1 MQRIIYT
8 LVAFLFINIGFS
20 QKKETTTISKDS
32 VKILKG
38 RVISV
43 TDKKPLQSAHIINL
57 NSVVGIITNGK
68 GEFQITAKAN
78 DTISI
83 SYIGYQSIKLK
94 VTNDLLKG
102 NELEIAIHEKTLNIN
117 EVTVKVHNLIGV
129 LEIDAKNVPK
139 DQFSRIHIE
148 GLPQTYEVG
157 RPQSRDYT
165 SLAGALFNP
174 LDFWYQKFGKKPKEL
189 KKLKKLKEED
199 KLRDIMEEKFSRE
212 ILMDYMDMSRKE
224 LNDLLKECNYS
235 DRFIRKASDLQVI
248 EAVLECYENY
258 RAIKKGKVTRDK
270 IRINN
275 KQVEID
281 KN

>member
-1 MQRIIYT
+1 MHRIVYT
-8 LVAFLFINIGFS
+8 LLTCMFVSVVFS
-20 QKKETTTISKDS
+20 QEKASGLIAQDS
-32 VKILKG
+32 IKNLKG
-38 RVISV
+38 RIINVN
-43 TDKKPLQSAHIINL
+43 DKKPLQSAHIINL
-57 NSVVGIITNGK
+57 NSAEGTITNQS
-68 GEFQITAKAN
+68 GEFKIPVQAN
-78 DTISI
+78 DTIHI
-83 SYIGYQSIKLK
+83 SYIGYQSIKLR
-94 VTNDLLKG
+94 VTKDLLKG
-102 NELEIAIHEKTLNIN
+102 NELEIAIHEKTININ

-148 GLPQTYEVG
+148 GLPQAYEVG
-157 RPQSRDYT
+157 RPQTRDYT

-189 KKLKKLKEED
+189 KKLRKLKQED
-199 KLRDIMEEKFSRE
+199 HLRDIMEERFSRE

-235 DRFIRKASDLQVI
+235 DNFVRKASDLQVI

-258 RAIKKGKVTRDK
+258 RAIKKGKVSKDK

-275 KQVEID
+275 LD

>member
-8 LVAFLFINIGFS
+8 LLTLLLVNFAFS
-20 QKKETTTISKDS
+20 QEKQSNATVNDS
-32 VKILKG
+32 IKILKG
-38 RVISV
+38 RIISV
-43 TDKKPLQSAHIINL
+43 TNKKPLQSAHVINL
-57 NSVVGIITNGK
+57 NSVVGIITNSE
-68 GEFQITAKAN
+68 GEFQIPAQAN

-102 NELEIAIHEKTLNIN
+102 NELEIAIHEKILNIN

-148 GLPQTYEVG
+148 GLPQAYEVG
-157 RPQSRDYT
+157 RPQTRDYT
-165 SLAGALFNP
+165 SLAGAIFNP

-189 KKLKKLKEED
+189 KKLRKLKQED

-235 DRFIRKASDLQVI
+235 NNFIRKASDLQVI

-258 RAIKKGKVTRDK
+258 RAIKEGKVTREK

-275 KQVEID
+275 KEEAD